1 MTRSVDM
8 QSMAT
13 WWPRVASVATAT
25 LLAACGGGGGGGEVT
40 ASGEGTLRVALTDAP
55 SCGFDNVFVTV
66 EKVRVHTSSSAADA
80 DAGWRDINVSPARRI
95 DLLTLTNGVLAELG
109 STPLPAGNYSQ
120 IRLVLTDNSSA
131 APLANAVKPTG
142 GAEVALRTP
151 SAQQSGL
158 KLQSNFTV
166 ESGQQAD
173 LVLDFDA
180 CKSVVRAGNS
190 GAYNLKPVV
199 SVAPRLS
206 SGIQGYVSTTLSL
219 NGTTVSAQQNGTV
232 IRSTVPDTTG
242 KFVLAFLQPGSY
254 DVVVT
259 SEGRSTAVVSSVPVT
274 TATAS
279 ITTVN
284 GTATAIVPPVSTM
297 RELTGTSSVATTGTA
312 TATLVTDANV
322 TVRQTVGTSTVHI
335 AQVPVNADLATYRFT
350 LPTAAPVR
358 APYAA
363 TGPLAFTA
371 DTAAA
376 GKYTLV
382 GTAPGRTTLQQAI
395 DFATLVGTTSDLR
408 FAP

>member
-1 MTRSVDM
+1 MTLDANEGRLGR
-8 QSMAT
+8 
-13 WWPRVASVATAT
+13 WWAQAAGVGAAAV
-25 LLAACGGGGGGGEVT
+25 LAACGGGGGGGEV
-40 ASGEGTLRVALTDAP
+40 AAGEGTLRVAMTDAP
-55 SCGFDNVFVTV
+55 SCGYDNVWVSV
-66 EKVRVHTSSSAADA
+66 QKVRVHTSGSAADA
-80 DAGWRDINVSPARRI
+80 DAGWRDIDVSPARRI

-109 STPLPAGNYSQ
+109 STPLPAGSYSQ
-120 IRLVLTDNSSA
+120 IRLVLAENSSTS
-131 APLANAVKPTG
+131 PLANAVKPTG
-142 GAEVALRTP
+142 GSEVALRTP

-166 ESGQQAD
+166 ETGQQAD

-199 SVAPRLS
+199 SVAPRLA
-206 SGIQGYVSTTLSL
+206 SGIQGYVATTLSS
-219 NGTTVSAQQNGTV
+219 NSTTVSAQQNGTV
-232 IRSTVPDTTG
+232 VRSTIPDATG

-274 TATAS
+274 TATAGVTS
-279 ITTVN
+279 VN
-284 GTATAIVPPVSTM
+284 GTATAITPPVSTM
-297 RELTGTSSVATTGTA
+297 REITGVASVTSSGTTS
-312 TATLVTDANV
+312 TLVTDA
-322 TVRQTVGTSTVHI
+322 TAAVRQAVGPTTVQI
-335 AQVPVNADLATYRFT
+335 AQAPVNADLANYRFS

-363 TGPLAFTA
+363 TGPLAFTTE
-371 DTAAA
+371 TAAA

-382 GTAPGRTTLQQAI
+382 GTAPGRANLTQAI
-395 DFATLVGTTSDLR
+395 DFATLVGTTVDLR

>member
-1 MTRSVDM
+1 MTRHLNEGG
-8 QSMAT
+8 QALWWAGAAGLAAAT
-13 WWPRVASVATAT
+13 V
-25 LLAACGGGGGGGEVT
+25 LGACGGGGGGGGE
-40 ASGEGTLRVALTDAP
+40 AAGGEGTLRVALTDAP
-55 SCGFDNVFVTV
+55 SCGYDNVWVTV
-66 EKVRVHTSSSAADA
+66 EKVRVHTSGGAADA
-80 DAGWRDINVSPARRI
+80 DSGWREIDVSPARRI

-109 STPLPAGNYSQ
+109 STPLPAGSYSQ
-120 IRLVLTDNSSA
+120 IRLVLAENGDGAT
-131 APLANAVKPTG
+131 PANAVKPTG
-142 GAEVALRTP
+142 GTEVALRTP

-158 KLQSNFTV
+158 KLQSHFTV

-199 SVAPRLS
+199 SVAARLS

-232 IRSTVPDTTG
+232 VRSTAPDATG
-242 KFVLAFLQPGSY
+242 KFVLAFLQPGNY

-259 SEGRSTAVVSSVPVT
+259 SEGRSTAVVTSVPVS

-279 ITTVN
+279 VTAVN
-284 GTATAIVPPVSTM
+284 AATAAIAPPASPM
-297 RELTGTSSVATTGTA
+297 RELTGTALVGTTTTLVADA
-312 TATLVTDANV
+312 TAT
-322 TVRQTVGTSTVHI
+322 VRQAVGAATVQV
-335 AQVPVNADLATYRFT
+335 AQAPVNAELANYRFS

-371 DTAAA
+371 ETASA

-382 GTAPGRTTLQQAI
+382 GTAPGRTTLTQAI
-395 DFATLVGTTSDLR
+395 DFATLAGTTVDLR

>member
-1 MTRSVDM
+1 MTQNAKDKTTRAW
-8 QSMAT
+8 QAG
-13 WWPRVASVATAT
+13 ASIAAAT
-25 LLAACGGGGGGGEVT
+25 LLAACGGGGGGGEVS
-40 ASGEGTLRVALTDAP
+40 AGEGTLRVAMTDAP
-55 SCGFDNVFVTV
+55 SCGYDNVFVTV
-66 EKVRVHTSSSAADA
+66 EKVRVHTSGSAADA

-109 STPLPAGNYSQ
+109 STPLPAGSYSQ
-120 IRLVLTDNSSA
+120 IRLVLAENSGS

-151 SAQQSGL
+151 SGQQSGL

-180 CKSVVRAGNS
+180 CKSVVSAGNS

-232 IRSTVPDTTG
+232 VRSTVPDATG

-259 SEGRSTAVVSSVPVT
+259 SEGRSTAVVSSVPVA
-274 TATAS
+274 TATAAV
-279 ITTVN
+279 TTVN
-284 GTATAIVPPVSTM
+284 GTTTAITPPASTM
-297 RELTGTSSVATTGTA
+297 REITGTTSVASSGTA
-312 TATLVTDANV
+312 TGTLVTDA
-322 TVRQTVGTSTVHI
+322 TVAARQTVGTSTVQI
-335 AQVPVNADLATYRFT
+335 AQAPVNAELATYRFS

-363 TGPLAFTA
+363 TGPLAFTTE
-371 DTAAA
+371 TASA

-382 GTAPGRTTLQQAI
+382 GTATGRTTLQQAI
-395 DFATLVGTTSDLR
+395 DFATLTGTTVNLR